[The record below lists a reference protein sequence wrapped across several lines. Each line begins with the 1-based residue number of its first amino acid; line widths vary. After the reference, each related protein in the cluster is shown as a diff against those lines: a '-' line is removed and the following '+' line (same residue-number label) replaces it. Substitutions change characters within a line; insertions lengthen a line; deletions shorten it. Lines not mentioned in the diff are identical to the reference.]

1 MPSFF
6 AIDQQPEALDSK
18 VSLHFT
24 LPGSI
29 VGGSEFGDR
38 VDGFGVF
45 RHNAGKRDGRTRR

>member
-6 AIDQQPEALDSK
+6 AIHQQPESLDSK
-18 VSLHFT
+18 VGFHLT

-29 VGGSEFGDR
+29 IGGSEFGDR

-45 RHNAGKRDGRTRR
+45 GHDAGKMG